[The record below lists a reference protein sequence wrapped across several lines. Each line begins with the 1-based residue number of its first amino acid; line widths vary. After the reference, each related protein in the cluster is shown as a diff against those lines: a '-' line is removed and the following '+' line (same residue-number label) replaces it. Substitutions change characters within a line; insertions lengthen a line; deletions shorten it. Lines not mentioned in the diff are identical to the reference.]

1 MNLSPMV
8 AEWVAAYEQEHG
20 RKPAELAIQ
29 AVEHIVKIGEQLTEL
44 GRKDAQEGKEAYW
57 SGEFPKL
64 VRIVFHNIPSEA
76 TTKEIAE
83 LWQSDYMDGYTVT
96 IETQ

>member
-1 MNLSPMV
+1 MNLSPMI
-8 AEWVAAYEQEHG
+8 AEWVAAYEQENR
-20 RKPAELAIQ
+20 RKPSALAIQ
-29 AVEHIVKIGEQLTEL
+29 AAEHILKIGEQLTEL
-44 GRKDAQEGKEAYW
+44 GRKDAQEGKKAYP
-57 SGEFPKL
+57 SKEFHKL